1 MENIEALTV
10 DGYIFA
16 NHEDAEIAKNEIRKI
31 SKNKQQE

>member
-16 NHEDAEIAKNEIRKI
+16 NKEDAEIAKNDIRKI
-31 SKNKQQE
+31 EYI